1 MDMVVNKY
9 LDEVL
14 KPQLLALMVSEA
26 YIDEIYGVV
35 SEQMNSAL
43 YHWQEMKNVFITL
56 TREGL
61 PMIHNVNGEE
71 KLNLVMLDDS
81 IPAGAKLY

>member
-26 YIDEIYGVV
+26 YKDEIYDVV
-35 SEQMNSAL
+35 SEQMNSVL
-43 YHWQEMKNVFITL
+43 YHWK
-56 TREGL
+56 
-61 PMIHNVNGEE
+61 
-71 KLNLVMLDDS
+71 
-81 IPAGAKLY
+81 